1 MKGMVI
7 IMSGLLLALLGA
19 AIAVGLSGMGSAKGV
34 GIASQA
40 AVGVLTEDPGKFGKL
55 LVLQLLPGTQGLYG
69 FIISVMVLLNVG
81 ILGGDQNVSLIAG
94 FIYLASCVPVALGGY
109 FSAIAQGKVAA
120 SGISL
125 VAKRPAESGKAI
137 VAASLVEL
145 YAILAF
151 VISLLAVLKIAS
163 LGL

>member
-1 MKGMVI
+1 MNDL
-7 IMSGLLLALLGA
+7 GLFLALFGA
-19 AIAVGLSGMGSAKGV
+19 ALAVGLAGMGSAKGV
-34 GIASQA
+34 GVASQS

-69 FIISVMVLLNVG
+69 FIIAIMVLLNVG
-81 ILGGDQNVSLIAG
+81 ILGGNADISMVSG
-94 FIYLASCVPVALGGY
+94 FLYLASCLPIALAGY
-109 FSAIAQGKVAA
+109 FSAIHQGRVAA

-125 VAKRPAESGKAI
+125 VAKRPDESGKAI

-151 VISLLAVLKIAS
+151 VVSLLAVLKIAS